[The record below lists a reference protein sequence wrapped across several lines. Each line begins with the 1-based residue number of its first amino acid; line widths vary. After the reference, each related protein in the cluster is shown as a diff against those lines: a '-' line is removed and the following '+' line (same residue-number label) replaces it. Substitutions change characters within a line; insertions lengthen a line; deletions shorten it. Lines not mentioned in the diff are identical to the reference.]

1 MWSAGSRAGLPAG
14 QTSCVAKRGSPF
26 WSLLFVVLLT
36 ACAGP
41 WQTGGSGDFGEEDT
55 GPDRGVTLQAQTRR
69 LADGSIRVQYQVQN
83 DGRDVVVISDG
94 VPAQD
99 TTKLPEVDPDAA
111 YVRQRAGGVVEISRR
126 TFAPAGQVDRTE
138 SALMLGTLLPPGG
151 DLMGTV
157 LLDAPVRLYRPYA
170 ANADGQLDDGPV
182 TVVFCLGVI
191 EESDIEAGLQG
202 QAGEN
207 QRVLRHPTRQLLLC
221 SPETQ
226 LP

>member
-1 MWSAGSRAGLPAG
+1 M
-14 QTSCVAKRGSPF
+14 RGSLF
-26 WSLLFVVLLT
+26 WSLLLVVLLA

-41 WQTGGSGDFGEEDT
+41 SQTGGSGSSGDQDS

-69 LADGSIRVQYQVQN
+69 LADASIRVQYRVQN

-111 YVRQRAGGVVEISRR
+111 YVRQRSGGVVEISRR
-126 TFAPAGQVDRTE
+126 TFAPAGQVDRSG
-138 SALMLGTLLPPGG
+138 SALMLGTVLPPGR
-151 DLMGTV
+151 DLTGTV
-157 LLDAPVRLYRPYA
+157 LLEPPVRLYRPYA

-182 TVVFCLGVI
+182 TAVFCLGVI
-191 EESDIEAGLQG
+191 EESDIEEGLQG
-202 QAGEN
+202 QAGES